1 MSGFVQNLGPAPD
14 SFDFMDAEFT
24 AANPRSVAVEASLQ
38 DEKHRFSKWV
48 ALAVGSRGSRLSVLE
63 IACKRLFMLDDVLTD
78 SRQISSVL
86 KSLTSSEAKL
96 CIVDECS

>member
-1 MSGFVQNLGPAPD
+1 MSGFVQILGPSPD
-14 SFDFMDAEFT
+14 SFDFMDADSA
-24 AANPRSVAVEASLQ
+24 AANPSSVAVEASLQ

-63 IACKRLFMLDDVLTD
+63 IACKRLFMPDDVLTD

-86 KSLTSSEAKL
+86 KLLTSSAAKL
-96 CIVDECS
+96 CIVDENS

>member
-1 MSGFVQNLGPAPD
+1 MQNLGPSPD
-14 SFDFMDAEFT
+14 SFDFMDAEFSF
-24 AANPRSVAVEASLQ
+24 AANPSSVAVEASLQ

-63 IACKRLFMLDDVLTD
+63 IACKRLFMPEDVLTD

-86 KSLTSSEAKL
+86 DILKLLSSSAAKL
-96 CIVDECS
+96 